1 MFELGFH
8 ACEFLAKIGTDGL
21 VLDLFDFI
29 LIELD
34 FFVTIFKLSIE
45 ELRVIGGLDE
55 FLLFVLLFETLFDLS
70 CMVLHDLGDSLDLS
84 VEG

>member
-8 ACEFLAKIGTDGL
+8 ACEFLVEIGSDGL
-21 VLDLFDFI
+21 VLNLFDFI
-29 LIELD
+29 LIELN

-45 ELRVIGGLDE
+45 ELGVIGGLDK
-55 FLLFVLLFETLFDLS
+55 FLFFVLVFKTLFDLS
-70 CMVLHDLGDSLDLS
+70 CMVFHDLGDSLDLT